1 MISEKIELLGK
12 RLYSNIPPVLTLK
25 NVPTASELDMVGSE
39 DFDRTMIETILPASI
54 EEEVDFNELLAA
66 EKAASPLVVEL
77 RDTDS
82 RGNRKNAVERFFMA

>member
-39 DFDRTMIETILPASI
+39 D
-54 EEEVDFNELLAA
+54 
-66 EKAASPLVVEL
+66 L
-77 RDTDS
+77 R
-82 RGNRKNAVERFFMA
+82 